1 MLVRTRDRAGT
12 SPKQQG
18 RSWLLIK
25 HRDFWSSSIDIAEF
39 APLSVKSE
47 ADFDDILA
55 DDMSDVWL
63 TGRPATGRGTSKQ
76 MLATIENA
84 TRMILARRLTAKK
97 TAKAR
102 ARKTAVSP
110 RGRPAATS
118 TRRR

>member
-18 RSWLLIK
+18 RSWFLIK

-47 ADFDDILA
+47 GDFDDILA
-55 DDMSDVWL
+55 DDMPNVWL
-63 TGRPATGRGTSKQ
+63 TGRPATGQWTSKQ
-76 MLATIENA
+76 MLATIEKA
-84 TRMILARRLTAKK
+84 TRMILARLPTAMK
-97 TAKAR
+97 TVKTR

-110 RGRPAATS
+110 RERPTHH
-118 TRRR
+118 RVD